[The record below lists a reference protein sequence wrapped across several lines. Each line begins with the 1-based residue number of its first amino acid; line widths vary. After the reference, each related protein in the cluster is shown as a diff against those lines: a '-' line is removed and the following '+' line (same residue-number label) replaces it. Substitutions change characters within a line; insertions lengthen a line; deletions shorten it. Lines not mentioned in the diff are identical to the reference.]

1 MSAMKAGVVP
11 AALVV
16 AAAVAGCGSPPAGP
30 PAAPYGESTAAAPSP
45 TAPSS
50 PGPTA
55 GPVVNVTIAA
65 GTVTPTNAEVD
76 AALGAPI
83 ILEVT
88 SDATDSLHV
97 HSIPERVFDVQPRA
111 GQRFEF
117 TVDIPGRVDV
127 ELHDLNRT
135 VVTFTVRP

>member
-1 MSAMKAGVVP
+1 MSMMKADVVLGV
-11 AALVV
+11 LVSAV
-16 AAAVAGCGSPPAGP
+16 VAGCGSPAATP
-30 PAAPYGESTAAAPSP
+30 PE
-45 TAPSS
+45 APSS
-50 PGPTA
+50 SSTAGPATSSA
-55 GPVVNVTIAA
+55 SESSAGAAVGPVVNITIAA
-65 GTVTPTNAEVD
+65 GTVTPTNAQVD
-76 AALGAPI
+76 AGVGQPI
-83 ILEVT
+83 VLEVT

-135 VVTFTVRP
+135 VVTFAVTP

>member
-1 MSAMKAGVVP
+1 MSSMKAGLLLGV
-11 AALVV
+11 LVSTV
-16 AAAVAGCGSPPAGP
+16 AVAGCGSPPATPSAVPSSESVAAATSSAVESP
-30 PAAPYGESTAAAPSP
+30 PAPA
-45 TAPSS
+45 
-50 PGPTA
+50 A

-76 AALGAPI
+76 AGVGQPI
-83 ILEVT
+83 VLLVS

-135 VVTFTVRP
+135 VVTFAVTP

>member
-1 MSAMKAGVVP
+1 MSPMKTGMMP

-16 AAAVAGCGSPPAGP
+16 AAAVAGCGSPPAAP
-30 PAAPYGESTAAAPSP
+30 PPVSSGESTAAATSS
-45 TAPSS
+45 AAQSS
-50 PGPTA
+50 PGPAA

-76 AALGAPI
+76 VAVGAPI

>member
-1 MSAMKAGVVP
+1 MSSVKPGFVLGVVVS
-11 AALVV
+11 AV
-16 AAAVAGCGSPPAGP
+16 AVAGCGSPPAAP
-30 PAAPYGESTAAAPSP
+30 PEVSASESTAAATSSATEPAPSP
-45 TAPSS
+45 A
-50 PGPTA
+50 A
-55 GPVVNVTIAA
+55 GPVVAVTIAG

-76 AALGAPI
+76 ARVGQPI
-83 ILEVT
+83 VLEVS

-97 HSIPERVFDVQPRA
+97 HSVPERVFDVQPRA

-135 VVTFTVRP
+135 VVTFAVTP

>member
-1 MSAMKAGVVP
+1 MKPAFVLGMWVSVV
-11 AALVV
+11 
-16 AAAVAGCGSPPAGP
+16 AVAGCGSPPAAP
-30 PAAPYGESTAAAPSP
+30 PAVSASESTAAATSSATEPAPSP
-45 TAPSS
+45 A
-50 PGPTA
+50 A
-55 GPVVNVTIAA
+55 GPVVDVTIAG

-76 AALGAPI
+76 ARVGQPI
-83 ILEVT
+83 VLEVS

-97 HSIPERVFDVQPRA
+97 HSVPERVFDVQPRA

-135 VVTFTVRP
+135 VVTFAVTP

>member
-1 MSAMKAGVVP
+1 MKAVVMLV
-11 AALVV
+11 ALVW
-16 AAAVAGCGSPPAGP
+16 AAAVAGCGSPPAAP
-30 PAAPYGESTAAAPSP
+30 PAVSSSESIAAATSS
-45 TAPSS
+45 AAASS
-50 PGPTA
+50 PAPAA
-55 GPVVNVTIAA
+55 GPVVDITIAG

-76 AALGAPI
+76 AVVGQPI
-83 ILEVT
+83 VLEVS

-97 HSIPERVFDVQPRA
+97 HSVPERVFDVQPRA

-135 VVTFTVRP
+135 VVTFAVTP